1 MSFWNCDKWISLSAC
16 WQGRQI
22 LVARSSVQLKEL
34 KSSVAPAKILG
45 PVGNGLRNE
54 HVENE
59 HAGGLTALIQDTVIR
74 ILTPVSD
81 IKGLPHLLPLDV

>member
-1 MSFWNCDKWISLSAC
+1 VRISHWALAGKGDTYWWRGVFRLPRAS
-16 WQGRQI
+16 Q
-22 LVARSSVQLKEL
+22 
-34 KSSVAPAKILG
+34 AKILG